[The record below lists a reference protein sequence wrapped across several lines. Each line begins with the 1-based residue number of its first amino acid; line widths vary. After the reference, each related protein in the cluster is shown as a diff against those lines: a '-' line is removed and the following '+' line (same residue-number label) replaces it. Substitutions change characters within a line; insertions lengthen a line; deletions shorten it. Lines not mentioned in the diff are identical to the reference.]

1 MQVRLLLPNNLEK
14 MSSEELVS
22 LYKENKKK
30 IRENCKEIEKLKVQL
45 KSTE

>member
-1 MQVRLLLPNNLEK
+1 MQVRLLLQNNLEK
-14 MSSEELVS
+14 MTLEELVS

-30 IRENCKEIEKLKVQL
+30 IRENSKEVDKLQAQL

>member
-1 MQVRLLLPNNLEK
+1 MQNNLEK
-14 MSSEELVS
+14 MTSEELML

-30 IRENCKEIEKLKVQL
+30 IRENCKEIEKLKELL

>member
-1 MQVRLLLPNNLEK
+1 MRLLLQNNLEK
-14 MSSEELVS
+14 MTSEELML

-30 IRENCKEIEKLKVQL
+30 IQENCKETEELKTQL